1 MDYDKYFSEMQS
13 QLDKQFDEAR
23 RSLDQ
28 QLSESLSAYTQKQ
41 SDVEDFANSGCKF
54 CPECGTII
62 EMEVFIYEKQHWSY
76 GTGSNGKEFSPKHCR
91 SRL

>member
-23 RSLDQ
+23 RNLDQ
-28 QLSESLSAYTQKQ
+28 QLGESLSAYTQKQ

-54 CPECGTII
+54 CPECGTRI
-62 EMEVFIYEKQHWSY
+62 EMEAQFC
-76 GTGSNGKEFSPKHCR
+76 PM
-91 SRL
+91 